1 MTNIEFR
8 ISTSRRQLLKGAAAA
23 VATIAAPRILHAAEP
38 IRVGILQPFSGGLE
52 VLGEQGAQGTEM
64 ALEEANAAGG
74 ALDGRPFEIIRADDK
89 TEPKTAVERTTELI
103 QRHKVTAIVGPVTSA
118 NRDAIQPTIERFK
131 TPLLYATDYEGGVC
145 SRYITSYS
153 ALPAHWVNPFI
164 PFLKENY
171 GNSFYLFGSD
181 YVWPQKMNEAVRKV
195 AGEIGGKVVGEEYTP
210 FAVKDFTATVRK
222 IEGSGAKVLVLSVVG
237 ADATTFVKQY
247 VAAGVKSKC
256 KIAWLGYSEN
266 YLSGLTTDESEGVVT
281 MANFI
286 ATLDRPE
293 ARDFAAKVKARY
305 GQDAVVSNTVDAH
318 YNLTR
323 FFIEGVRKAGSDD
336 KERITDAMVGQSLL
350 SGNGEV
356 YLRPSD
362 RHVDLNVLI
371 AETRAGRLELVKYIG
386 RVEAPSQCPA

>member
-1 MTNIEFR
+1 MANTKFP
-8 ISTSRRQLLKGAAAA
+8 ISTSRRQLLKGAAAT
-23 VATIAAPRILHAAEP
+23 VATIAAPRILRAAEP

-74 ALDGRPFEIIRADDK
+74 VLDGRPFEIIRADDK

-103 QRHKVTAIVGPVTSA
+103 QRHKVTAIIGPVTSA

-145 SRYITSYS
+145 SRYITCYS

-164 PFLKENY
+164 PFLKDNY
-171 GNSFYLFGSD
+171 GDSFYLFGSD
-181 YVWPQKMNEAVRKV
+181 YVWPQKMNEAVHKV
-195 AGEIGGKVVGEEYTP
+195 VGDIGGKVVGEEYTP

-237 ADATTFVKQY
+237 ADATTFVKQF

-293 ARDFAAKVKARY
+293 AKDFAAKVKARY

-336 KERITDAMVGQSLL
+336 KEKITDAMVGQSLL

-371 AETRAGRLELVKYIG
+371 AETRAGRLDLVKYIG

>member
-1 MTNIEFR
+1 MTNNKFL
-8 ISTSRRQLLKGAAAA
+8 ISSSRRRLLKGAAAA
-23 VATIAAPRILHAAEP
+23 VATIAAPRILRAAEP

-64 ALEEANAAGG
+64 ALEEANAFGG
-74 ALDGRPFEIIRADDK
+74 VLDGRPFEIIRADDK

-103 QRHKVTAIVGPVTSA
+103 QRHNVTAIVGPVTSA

-145 SRYITSYS
+145 SRYITCYS

-164 PFLKENY
+164 PFLKESY
-171 GNSFYLFGSD
+171 GDSFYLFGSD
-181 YVWPQKMNEAVRKV
+181 YVWPQKMNEAIRTV

-266 YLSGLTTDESEGVVT
+266 YLSGLTTDESEGIVT

-293 ARDFAAKVKARY
+293 AKEFAAKVKARY

-336 KERITDAMVGQSLL
+336 KEKITDAMVGQSLL

-356 YLRPSD
+356 HLRPSD

-371 AETRAGRLELVKYIG
+371 AETHAGRLDLVKYIG